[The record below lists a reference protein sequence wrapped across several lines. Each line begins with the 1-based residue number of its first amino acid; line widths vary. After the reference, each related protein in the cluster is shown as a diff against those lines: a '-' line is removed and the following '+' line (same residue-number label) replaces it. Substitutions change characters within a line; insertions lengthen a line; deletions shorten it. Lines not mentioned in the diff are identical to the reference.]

1 MSIKASKEWEKMFK
15 RLFIIFIVLGSV
27 IVFSACQKERDILT
41 ESILTEDELQYND
54 PDDVVE
60 IDQTGFFRRID
71 PVYFQFAFVYIE
83 GKYNVPNT
91 LTFEEKKTYIKN
103 ENQKIFDY
111 SKLTTEGHTSS
122 YYVFNVTQLITL
134 SYKTKANF
142 LSDLELLKSLVPYA
156 VVQIEL
162 HTVDDRFEL
171 NNDMTE
177 ETINN
182 KVFFYQDY
190 EDERES
196 ISFTLLD
203 LIEDYEEWNDDNYVL
218 FPESGINNLFLS
230 SYQEY
235 LTYYPQNAL
244 MLSESDFD
252 DHLLLLVKGSKATED
267 IIKIKAVY
275 VTDSVEMV
283 IEVEA
288 MSNNFPSVYNEYVA
302 LIKVLKNDVVG
313 QTVLNPV
320 FHTHYQSGYLAQ
332 VPFGIK

>member
-1 MSIKASKEWEKMFK
+1 MYGVGDMLK
-15 RLFIIFIVLGSV
+15 RIVIILIVLLNAIG
-27 IVFSACQKERDILT
+27 FSACQNNRETI
-41 ESILTEDELQYND
+41 EEVILTEDELQYND

-60 IDQTGFFRRID
+60 IDQTCFFRRID

-103 ENQKIFDY
+103 ENQKLFDQ
-111 SKLTTEGHTSS
+111 SMLATEGHTSS
-122 YYVFNVTQLITL
+122 YYVSNVTQLITL
-134 SYKTKANF
+134 SYKTKENF
-142 LSDLELLKSLVPYA
+142 LSDLELLKSMVPYA
-156 VVQIEL
+156 LVDIEL

-177 ETINN
+177 ETINDR
-182 KVFFYQDY
+182 VFFYQDY

-196 ISFTLLD
+196 ISFTVLD

-218 FPESGINNLFLS
+218 FPESGIYNLFLS

-235 LTYYPQNAL
+235 LNYYPQNAL
-244 MLSESDFD
+244 MLTESDFD

-275 VTDSVEMV
+275 VTDSVELV

-288 MSNNFPSVYNEYVA
+288 MSNLFPSVYNEYVA

>member
-1 MSIKASKEWEKMFK
+1 MYGVGDMLK
-15 RLFIIFIVLGSV
+15 RIVIILIVLLNAIG
-27 IVFSACQKERDILT
+27 FSACQNNRETI
-41 ESILTEDELQYND
+41 EEVILTEDELQYND

-60 IDQTGFFRRID
+60 IDQTCFFRRID
-71 PVYFQFAFVYIE
+71 PIYFQFAFVYIE

-111 SKLTTEGHTSS
+111 SKLATEGHTSS
-122 YYVFNVTQLITL
+122 YYVSNVTQLITL

-142 LSDLELLKSLVPYA
+142 LSDLELLKSLIPYA
-156 VVQIEL
+156 LVDIEL
-162 HTVDDRFEL
+162 HTIDDRFEL

-177 ETINN
+177 ETIND
-182 KVFFYQDY
+182 KVSFYQDY
-190 EDERES
+190 VDERES
-196 ISFTLLD
+196 ISFTVLD
-203 LIEDYEEWNDDNYVL
+203 LIEDYEEWNDNNDVV
-218 FPESGINNLFLS
+218 FPESGIYNLFLS
-230 SYQEY
+230 SYQDY

-244 MLSESDFD
+244 MLTESDFD

-288 MSNNFPSVYNEYVA
+288 MSNLFPSVYNEYVA